1 MCDIVFDM
9 VKGFGETVNRMID
22 YAAAVVRKGSIK
34 KIFHEITKTSLANT
48 CGQVSLL
55 IKLPIVDMQ
64 PN

>member
-34 KIFHEITKTSLANT
+34 KIFHEITKTSLVNT

>member
-1 MCDIVFDM
+1 
-9 VKGFGETVNRMID
+9 MID

-34 KIFHEITKTSLANT
+34 NVFHEITKILLANT
-48 CGQVSLL
+48 CGQVSFL